1 MPDALDKEE
10 QLFQNLKDAGCSEEE
25 IQNCML
31 DKEKGR
37 ISDLQTFLMKHKNC
51 MIQEIHSKQKEVDC
65 VDYLLYQIEKE
76 EI

>member
-37 ISDLQTFLMKHKNC
+37 ISDLRTFLMKHKNC

>member
-31 DKEKGR
+31 DKEKGSGLR
-37 ISDLQTFLMKHKNC
+37 GLSALPD
-51 MIQEIHSKQKEVDC
+51 
-65 VDYLLYQIEKE
+65 
-76 EI
+76 